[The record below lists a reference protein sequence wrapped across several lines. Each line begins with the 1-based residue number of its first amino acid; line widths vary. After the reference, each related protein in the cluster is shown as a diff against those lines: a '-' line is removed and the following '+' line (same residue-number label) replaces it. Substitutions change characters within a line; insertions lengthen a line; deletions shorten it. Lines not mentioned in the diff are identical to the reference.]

1 MIKAQFQLKFS
12 KLGYGSSVS
21 YLIIGNNMILGAIW
35 C

>member
-21 YLIIGNNMILGAIW
+21 YLIIGNDMILVAIW